1 MQSFSPH
8 RSSSIVRPPAR
19 WRRAGRCLLSRPF
32 WAVGPFYRLPGLACR
47 CVARSLGRLR
57 HSYFIYIYTL
67 VRCAFV
73 FGRKASGPVFSLI
86 DHRSRPSCLFS
97 SALRFACVLILIIYT
112 LRRPKAP
119 AQRAPLSSA
128 LILLLWCVGPVG
140 KHPPG
145 IVPRGSAGLRVNT
158 HHMYSYVT

>member
-1 MQSFSPH
+1 LQSFSPH

-47 CVARSLGRLR
+47 RVARSLGRLR
-57 HSYFIYIYTL
+57 HSYFIYIHTL

-73 FGRKASGPVFSLI
+73 LGRKASGLVFSLI
-86 DHRSRPSCLFS
+86 DLRSRPSCLFS
-97 SALRFACVLILIIYT
+97 SALHFACVLILIIYT

-119 AQRAPLSSA
+119 AQRAPLFKFGFCMLWA
-128 LILLLWCVGPVG
+128 LCRA
-140 KHPPG
+140 
-145 IVPRGSAGLRVNT
+145 VPKRGAARGGVRAIGCPQ
-158 HHMYSYVT
+158 H